1 MCTTRERERG
11 GEEQRRCY
19 DNKGRR
25 GRQLSPFVTTSDL
38 AILIVVMANSLYTVD
53 VEPDGLA
60 EIGRIDVLFLP
71 NTNRE
76 TISFCN
82 TY

>member
-1 MCTTRERERG
+1 
-11 GEEQRRCY
+11 
-19 DNKGRR
+19 
-25 GRQLSPFVTTSDL
+25 
-38 AILIVVMANSLYTVD
+38 MANSLYTVD
-53 VEPDGLA
+53 VVPDGLA

-82 TY
+82 TYSWQFTQQPLQLYTNMLVLSKEGRKRICILKRC

>member
-1 MCTTRERERG
+1 M
-11 GEEQRRCY
+11 
-19 DNKGRR
+19 
-25 GRQLSPFVTTSDL
+25 SPFVTTSDL

-82 TY
+82 TYSLHNSHYSSTQTCLFCQRKEGSGFAF